1 MSSLYLNHAYLI
13 VYAKN
18 TVSVELILNL
28 AWLGISLAILTAGCL
43 QLARTQQGWRR
54 GATVI
59 ALVCLICLLFP
70 VISATDDLNNA
81 GPAMLEPSKLKRL
94 LPSLQIAV
102 ALLPWLIALPPLEK
116 KWLASRRPEPLPLLQ
131 ESFSFELHRRPP
143 PRFRVA

>member
-1 MSSLYLNHAYLI
+1 
-13 VYAKN
+13 
-18 TVSVELILNL
+18 
-28 AWLGISLAILTAGCL
+28 LGISLAFLTAGCF
-43 QLARTQQGWRR
+43 QVAHAPQGWRR

-59 ALVCLICLLFP
+59 ALLCLICLLFP

-102 ALLPWLIALPPLEK
+102 ALLPWLTAQPPVEK
-116 KWLASRRPEPLPLLQ
+116 KWMALSQPEPLLRLQ

-143 PRFRVA
+143 PRSCLA

>member
-1 MSSLYLNHAYLI
+1 LNRADLI

-18 TVSVELILNL
+18 TGFVELVLNL
-28 AWLGISLAILTAGCL
+28 VWLGISFAVLTAGCL
-43 QLARTQQGWRR
+43 QVARAQQTWRR

-94 LPSLQIAV
+94 LPSLQMAV
-102 ALLPWLIALPPLEK
+102 ALLPWLIAQPPLEE
-116 KWLASRRPEPLPLLQ
+116 KWLALHQPKPLLALQ

-143 PRFRVA
+143 PCFRVA

>member
-1 MSSLYLNHAYLI
+1 LNRADLI

-18 TVSVELILNL
+18 TVFVELVLNFV
-28 AWLGISLAILTAGCL
+28 WLGISFAVLTAGCL
-43 QLARTQQGWRR
+43 QVARAQQTWR

-94 LPSLQIAV
+94 LPSLQMAV
-102 ALLPWLIALPPLEK
+102 ALLPWLIAQPPLEE
-116 KWLASRRPEPLPLLQ
+116 KWPALHQPEPLPTLQ
-131 ESFSFELHRRPP
+131 ESFWFELHRRPP

>member
-1 MSSLYLNHAYLI
+1 M
-13 VYAKN
+13 
-18 TVSVELILNL
+18 ELILNL
-28 AWLGISLAILTAGCL
+28 AWLGISLAIVTGGCL
-43 QLARTQQGWRR
+43 QLARNQQGWRW

-59 ALVCLICLLFP
+59 ALVCLVCLLFP

-102 ALLPWLIALPPLEK
+102 ALLPWMIALPSLEK
-116 KWLASRRPEPLPLLQ
+116 KWLALRQPEPLPLLQ
-131 ESFSFELHRRPP
+131 ENFSFELHRRPP

>member
-1 MSSLYLNHAYLI
+1 LNHPCLI
-13 VYAKN
+13 VYAEAS
-18 TVSVELILNL
+18 VSVELILNL

-43 QLARTQQGWRR
+43 QLARAQGLQR
-54 GATVI
+54 GATVV

-94 LPSLQIAV
+94 LPSLQMAV
-102 ALLPWLIALPPLEK
+102 ALLPWLIVLPPREG
-116 KWLASRRPEPLPLLQ
+116 KWLALRQPEPLLLLQ

-143 PRFRVA
+143 PRSCVA